1 MSSPEQLS
9 ESEILARSIS
19 STPQEAPKTD
29 EIEVLFSNTKTFQIN
44 GESVTI
50 KHFSFGQLPAVIS
63 LLKGVGGVFAH
74 YKNAGTLNSVEAMMD
89 IVSSGGENLIQALV
103 LNTGKPRA
111 FFDEVP
117 PDEGVKL
124 MLEFLQMN
132 IGFFTNRVVP
142 VLQGQMK

>member
-1 MSSPEQLS
+1 
-9 ESEILARSIS
+9 
-19 STPQEAPKTD
+19 
-29 EIEVLFSNTKTFQIN
+29 
-44 GESVTI
+44 
-50 KHFSFGQLPAVIS
+50 
-63 LLKGVGGVFAH
+63 
-74 YKNAGTLNSVEAMMD
+74 MMD

-111 FFDEVP
+111 FFDNVS